1 MKSWLIALGC
11 ALALLMSPPV
21 QAQMTLDVA
30 KVTCRQY
37 LFDRTISPNAPTI
50 AAWLSGYFNGKRDNT
65 VIDIGNVRKNR
76 DKVED
81 YCRMNLDITLI
92 EAVRAVFGSDK

>member
-11 ALALLMSPPV
+11 ALALLMSQSV

-30 KVTCRQY
+30 KITCRQY

-50 AAWLSGYFNGKRDNT
+50 ATWLSGYFNGKRDNT

-76 DKVED
+76 DQVED
-81 YCRMNLDITLI
+81 YCRMNLDIILI
-92 EAVRAVFGSDK
+92 EAVRAALGSSK